1 MSANRMERIN
11 SQIQKELSLI
21 INNKVN
27 DTRISGFVSVLR
39 VDTTPDLKY
48 CKVYVSIFDKDK
60 QAAFDAINSASGF
73 IRKNLASSVKLRE
86 VPRLTFVLDDGIEYS
101 DKINKIIR
109 DLDIKQEEIDET
121 NSEDN

>member
-86 VPRLTFVLDDGIEYS
+86 IPRLTFVLDDGIEYS

-109 DLDIKQEEIDET
+109 DLDIKQEETDET